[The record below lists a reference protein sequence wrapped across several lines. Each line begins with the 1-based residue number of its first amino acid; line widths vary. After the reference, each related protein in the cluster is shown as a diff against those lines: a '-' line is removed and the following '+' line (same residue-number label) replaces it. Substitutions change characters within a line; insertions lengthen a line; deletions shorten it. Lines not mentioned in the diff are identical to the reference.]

1 MLRNSAKRKILIFCS
16 HYLPGYKAGGP
27 IRSVKGLVE
36 LIKEDYGLYI
46 VTLNH
51 DFGDLNTFPDI
62 DTNRWKQDKH
72 YNIFYGSDDY
82 FSLQNIKKIILD
94 IKPDYIYVN
103 SFFDPVFS
111 IKIYL
116 ILKLLLE
123 NKVKL
128 IIAPRGEFSLGALSL
143 KKTKKKIFICT
154 FRYLLKKLKPKW
166 HASSEKEKS
175 QILKTLPS
183 VDPSQINIA
192 VNIPDIN
199 FEKKVQAIEPGLK
212 DRKHVL
218 KVCFLG
224 RISKM
229 KNLKFALEVLN
240 NVEHEVVFSIFGPQ
254 EDQLYWEECAKL
266 INTMRDNV
274 KIVVKGEIVHSKVQV
289 ELSKHD
295 VFFLPTLGENFGHV
309 IFEALA
315 SGLILII
322 SDRTMWR
329 DLKNIGVGWDIP
341 LSNKFLFEKQINEL
355 ALMTPNQIAVLRRRC
370 RAWSAQWFQEQ
381 NFKMDY
387 KNIFE

>member
-1 MLRNSAKRKILIFCS
+1 MLKNSAKRKILIFCS

-36 LIKEDYGLYI
+36 LIKEDYQLYI

-62 DTNRWKQDKH
+62 DTNRWKQDQH
-72 YNIFYGSDDY
+72 YNIFYGSDDC

-103 SFFDPVFS
+103 SFFDTVFS
-111 IKIYL
+111 IKIYI

-143 KKTKKKIFICT
+143 KKTKKKIFICI

-199 FEKKVQAIEPGLK
+199 FEKKAQAIEPVLK

-274 KIVVKGEIVHSKVQV
+274 KIVVMGEIEHSKVQV

-341 LSNKFLFEKQINEL
+341 LSSKFLFEKQINEL
-355 ALMTPNQIAVLRRRC
+355 ALLPPNQIAVLRRRC
-370 RAWSAQWFQEQ
+370 KAWSAQWFQEQ